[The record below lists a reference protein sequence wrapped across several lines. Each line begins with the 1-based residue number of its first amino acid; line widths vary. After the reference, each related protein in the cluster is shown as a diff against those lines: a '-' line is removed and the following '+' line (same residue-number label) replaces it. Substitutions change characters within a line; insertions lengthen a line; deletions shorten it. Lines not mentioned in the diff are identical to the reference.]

1 MYEQFCHIFGCEM
14 WSLCGM
20 NIKCKCLKTKYSE
33 TYMNL
38 SKHLEILH
46 NEEAGDARFEVRE
59 AVKMW

>member
-1 MYEQFCHIFGCEM
+1 M